1 MIYQTLLL
9 LLTISLVHSNVVVLD
24 DSNYTSYVQE
34 HPYVFVKYYAP
45 WCGHCKSMAPDYEKL
60 GQTSEGKE
68 YNIVKIDLTENKK
81 IAEEVKIDGFPTLRF
96 LVHGHAIDYS
106 G

>member
-1 MIYQTLLL
+1 MIYQTLIV
-9 LLTISLVHSNVVVLD
+9 LLTVSLVHSNVVVLD
-24 DSNYTSYVQE
+24 DSNYTSYIQE

-60 GQTSEGKE
+60 ATASEGKE
-68 YNIVKIDLTENKK
+68 YMITKVDMTENKK
-81 IAEEVKIDGFPTLRF
+81 VAEEVKIDGFPTLRF
-96 LVHGHAIDYS
+96 LVNGHAIDYS